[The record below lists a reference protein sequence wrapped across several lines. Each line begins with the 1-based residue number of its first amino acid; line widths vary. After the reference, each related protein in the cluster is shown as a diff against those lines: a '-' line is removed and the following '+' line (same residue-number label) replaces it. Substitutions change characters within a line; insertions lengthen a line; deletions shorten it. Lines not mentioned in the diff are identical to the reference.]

1 MSSRP
6 KPVDRGLSEGFAGV
20 FLRGVGFLIEGA
32 TSERFDGADGLG
44 GARCVDV
51 GDGDVGA
58 FFGEADGGGF
68 AEAAGGAGNDG
79 DLVLESVG
87 DGHAFPFGG
96 AARVCRLPSRRAHAC
111 KESSRSADSVTG
123 WRRGWQLRTVRRWSG
138 HGGDLSLAGGRSVE
152 SLVIGDFVGP
162 EDRRRWTDGWRV
174 GSAGRRNGTAAE
186 RLARMLQKGLD
197 DARV

>member
-1 MSSRP
+1 MQESLPKSHDPSNAVPNRP
-6 KPVDRGLSEGFAGV
+6 GDTAARNAGLLLIATA
-20 FLRGVGFLIEGA
+20 LITLAAVGA
-32 TSERFDGADGLG
+32 RVMAGADQATLVESL
-44 GARCVDV
+44 A
-51 GDGDVGA
+51 A
-58 FFGEADGGGF
+58 I
-68 AEAAGGAGNDG
+68 AESR
-79 DLVLESVG
+79 LVYG
-87 DGHAFPFGG
+87 FGG

-174 GSAGRRNGTAAE
+174 GSAGSAGRRNGTAAE